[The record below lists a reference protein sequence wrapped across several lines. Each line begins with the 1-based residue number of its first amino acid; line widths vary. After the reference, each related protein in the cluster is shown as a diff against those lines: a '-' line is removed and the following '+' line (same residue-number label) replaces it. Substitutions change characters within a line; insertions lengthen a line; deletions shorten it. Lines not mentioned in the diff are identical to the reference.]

1 MFHLKSEIK
10 SVKTTCY
17 LFLVSGYTP
26 TFRNEATHPL
36 KAPTE
41 STLGMQINDE
51 LTGRTKSNIPKQETY
66 FSGGK
71 HFEYMLLNDS
81 NVLLTSLQN
90 DGPFDSASEQ
100 PLIVKNYSFSN
111 PDGKNVHYK
120 PVIKLKSSLSASQSD
135 RIHSQINIP
144 VDKSVYLNDSKLE
157 FSENVSTFKLYEKNN
172 TTDKVN
178 ISKVNIFNKL
188 PLNFRKLPD
197 ISSTTKL
204 FSKRANS
211 SEEKFASFTSPLVKP
226 LFNGDNLESVLQR
239 DSTDLN
245 VGKQVYDYDD
255 SFTNLL
261 ILNGILKPSNFDT
274 KFKTQNNFHKSS
286 DTASKISN
294 MNPSMKDINRIM
306 DNSIASMIRNNTD
319 QNTVPSSHAIFPSNS
334 GAVLEILT
342 EVEVSTTVPT
352 NKSKVNE
359 DEITDLKNQNNL
371 NGKEQINT
379 SFKLNDNKH
388 EAETSSFQPMQ
399 HVEPTTKEHFN
410 LVLKADE
417 FATKFMSTEFNSNDF
432 TSIQS
437 STEKT
442 GTYNESNATQPD
454 RMNVVP
460 VYNSKLPNITEFG
473 QLYRPTEQKTI
484 LSTSI
489 NSAHNDVSNEN
500 PLTVKTYTDST
511 TFNGNLSL
519 IPLTKNTLPLRIDSN
534 NKGINVPNNY
544 YTSTEKVNFFGTT
557 STTLKT
563 GEQFL
568 DVKLL
573 PLTKFNSNIQ
583 YSKET
588 LSPLTRYHSHN
599 DFHDIQK
606 KNYRGN
612 ENSLYTKSKASILSS
627 QDFIN
632 ITYTIVENLFYSVAK
647 YCDTFIIKDLKPR
660 SRESKVTVTD
670 FQLIN
675 LTSILDKYRK
685 QNKFIE
691 FKVDARNKNAY
702 GNFKKMREKIWIDLD
717 NNRNVSPDSSLE
729 YLFSL
734 REEEKDYDEK
744 ENDGYWFILLDENPI
759 VAEVQDRDFLQH
771 EIRHLAII
779 LHLVYHDI
787 RIKTIFVLPSTFTMN
802 IKFPTNSLHI
812 QANKELKIKRVY
824 HDDNILSST
833 ERSNKIVKLLE
844 RSFHVQQLFSLIWSE
859 QNYSLRNLER
869 ERNKKHDDIE
879 LYIFVLL
886 GAVCT
891 FTILSL
897 LFYGVYRLIQ
907 KDSNHFFFKVPLI
920 FRDRYHYR
928 EKISECS
935 SESLNVIFSENFN
948 RKYTT
953 TSWLDNSH
961 HSSSI
966 LQASSEVPPTI
977 FIEKRSKIP
986 DFHDRDLIVNSPR
999 LNKENKLNVLGCRPS
1014 CVLLP
1019 PTKTYQSS
1027 YENED
1032 RFFENPN
1039 YDRDSR

>member
-1 MFHLKSEIK
+1 
-10 SVKTTCY
+10 
-17 LFLVSGYTP
+17 
-26 TFRNEATHPL
+26 
-36 KAPTE
+36 
-41 STLGMQINDE
+41 MQINDE
-51 LTGRTKSNIPKQETY
+51 LTGRTKSNIPKQETF

-90 DGPFDSASEQ
+90 DGPFDNVSEQ
-100 PLIVKNYSFSN
+100 PLTVKNYSFSN
-111 PDGKNVHYK
+111 PAGKNVHYK
-120 PVIKLKSSLSASQSD
+120 PVIKSKSSLSASQSD

-144 VDKSVYLNDSKLE
+144 VDELVYLNDSKSE
-157 FSENVSTFKLYEKNN
+157 FSENTSTFKLYKKNY

-178 ISKVNIFNKL
+178 ISKINIFNQL
-188 PLNFRKLPD
+188 PLNLRKLSD

-211 SEEKFASFTSPLVKP
+211 SEEKFASFTSPLVVKP
-226 LFNGDNLESVLQR
+226 LFNGNNLESVLQR

-245 VGKQVYDYDD
+245 IEKQVYDYDD

-261 ILNGILKPSNFDT
+261 ILNGILKPSSFDT

-286 DTASKISN
+286 DTASEISN
-294 MNPSMKDINRIM
+294 INPSMKDINRIM
-306 DNSIASMIRNNTD
+306 DNSMASMIRNNTNP
-319 QNTVPSSHAIFPSNS
+319 NTVPSSHAAFSSNS

-342 EVEVSTTVPT
+342 EVKVSTAVPT

-359 DEITDLKNQNNL
+359 GEITDEKNQNNL
-371 NGKEQINT
+371 NGKEQIFT

-388 EAETSSFQPMQ
+388 EAETSSFQSMQ

-417 FATKFMSTEFNSNDF
+417 FATKFMSTEFSLIDDA
-432 TSIQS
+432 SIQS

-442 GTYNESNATQPD
+442 ETYNESNATQHD
-454 RMNVVP
+454 RVNVVP
-460 VYNSKLPNITEFG
+460 MYNFQNFQSPNKTEFG
-473 QLYRPTEQKTI
+473 RWYKTTEQEKK
-484 LSTSI
+484 LSISI
-489 NSAHNDVSNEN
+489 NSDHNDVSNEN

-511 TFNGNLSL
+511 TFTGNLSL
-519 IPLTKNTLPLRIDSN
+519 NPLMKNTSLLGMESN
-534 NKGINVPNNY
+534 NKGIDVPNNY
-544 YTSTEKVNFFGTT
+544 YTSTEKVNFFETT
-557 STTLKT
+557 FTTRET

-568 DVKLL
+568 DSKLL
-573 PLTKFNSNIQ
+573 PLTRFNSNIQ
-583 YSKET
+583 YSKEP
-588 LSPLTRYHSHN
+588 LSPLTRYHSYN

-606 KNYRGN
+606 KNYPSN
-612 ENSLYTKSKASILSS
+612 ENSSYTKSRTSVLSS
-627 QDFIN
+627 QDFVN
-632 ITYTIVENLFYSVAK
+632 ITYTIVENLFYPVAK
-647 YCDTFIIKDLKPR
+647 YCDTFITKDLKSR
-660 SRESKVTVTD
+660 SSESKVTVTG
-670 FQLIN
+670 FRLIN

-685 QNKFIE
+685 QNKSIE
-691 FKVDARNKNAY
+691 FKVDARNRNAH
-702 GNFKKMREKIWIDLD
+702 GSFKKMREKIWIDVD
-717 NNRNVSPDSSLE
+717 NNRNVSPGSSLE

-734 REEEKDYDEK
+734 REEEKDYENTKKKK
-744 ENDGYWFILLDENPI
+744 ENDGYWFMLLDENPI
-759 VAEVQDRDFLQH
+759 VAEVQERDFIQH
-771 EIRHLAII
+771 GTKHLGII

-787 RIKTIFVLPSTFTMN
+787 RIKTIFVLPSSFTMN
-802 IKFPTNSLHI
+802 INFPTNSLYI
-812 QANKELKIKRVY
+812 QTNKELKIKRVY
-824 HDDNILSST
+824 HDDHILSST

-907 KDSNHFFFKVPLI
+907 KDSNHLFFKVPVI
-920 FRDRYHYR
+920 FRRDRYHYR
-928 EKISECS
+928 EKIPECS
-935 SESLNVIFSENFN
+935 SESLNVIFNENFN
-948 RKYTT
+948 RKYTA

-977 FIEKRSKIP
+977 FIERGSKIT
-986 DFHDRDLIVNSPR
+986 DFDDRNPTVNSPR